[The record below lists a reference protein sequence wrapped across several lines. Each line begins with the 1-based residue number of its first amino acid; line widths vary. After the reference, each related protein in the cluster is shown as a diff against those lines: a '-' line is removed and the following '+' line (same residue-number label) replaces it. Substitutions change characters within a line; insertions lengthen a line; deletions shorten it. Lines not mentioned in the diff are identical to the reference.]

1 MFVICNLT
9 LCVCD
14 VLQCECTCGLAGHRC
29 KDSTARAIYIY
40 VAQRKI
46 SRACSVDDG

>member
-1 MFVICNLT
+1 MFVICKLT

-29 KDSTARAIYIY
+29 KDTTARAIYI
-40 VAQRKI
+40 RGTEKNI
-46 SRACSVDDG
+46 KGMLCR